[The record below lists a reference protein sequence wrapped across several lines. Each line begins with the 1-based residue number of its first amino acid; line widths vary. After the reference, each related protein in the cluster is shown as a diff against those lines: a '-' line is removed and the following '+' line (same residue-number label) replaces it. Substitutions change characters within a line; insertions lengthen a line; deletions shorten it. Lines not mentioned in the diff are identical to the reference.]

1 MFYNGMMYIN
11 KKINK
16 MTRRCSNRETDEHNF
31 VYNIITL
38 KPIFS

>member
-16 MTRRCSNRETDEHNF
+16 MTMRYSDHETDEHKF
-31 VYNIITL
+31 VYTIITL